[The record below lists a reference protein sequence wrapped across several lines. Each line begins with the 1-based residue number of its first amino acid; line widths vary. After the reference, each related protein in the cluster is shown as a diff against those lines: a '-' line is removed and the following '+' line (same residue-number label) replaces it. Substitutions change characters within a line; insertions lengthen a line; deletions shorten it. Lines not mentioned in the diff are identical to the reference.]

1 MAEPQDDSYDLFAR
15 KAGRKAETVLVVTP
29 YVEQGFFKRL
39 IADLKP
45 KRLHVV
51 IDDGCRRE
59 DIQMI
64 KDCVAASKRKVVL
77 TCVPGSAPGLVHLK
91 LFYIVWSTEAKRTA
105 RTLVFG
111 SANATRQ
118 GFGGRVNA
126 ELIASCRLTKTR
138 HSHIIDWCEGV
149 LTATSSGEE
158 CLIGPARDLDLG
170 TGLQLR
176 LPGMRVGRERSTL
189 SNFDLWIQR
198 GYLLSEYRPEPS
210 FLKVIVHLKQS
221 LAQSDES
228 QMVTQSGFDVP
239 VNKTLTY
246 HYAGNTGP
254 PEDGQGPAE
263 DAQGEAGNWR
273 RRLFVWTHLGDWCSE
288 ACHCANDGKFKRRG
302 YDNRVALIQALEGLG
317 DAVVL
322 AKARQA
328 FLDAV
333 SGLWDRLGSAAGSF
347 LEGDANLDRA
357 HYARVFDERVARDL
371 ELLED
376 PEFKSRYLS
385 GYELAQVP
393 RFRTDIGGWGEF
405 LESMTRQLCLD
416 HARGGR
422 SHSLFLKAVREAIQA
437 AGEDSSVLEEGVPL
451 LGFLRTSWR
460 DSKKRPGTLSK
471 SARILEAY
479 HAR

>member
-1 MAEPQDDSYDLFAR
+1 MAEPQEHNYDLFAR
-15 KAGRKAETVLVVTP
+15 RAGRKAERVLVVTP
-29 YVEQGFFKRL
+29 YVEREFFERL
-39 IADLKP
+39 IGDLRP
-45 KRLHVV
+45 RQLYVV
-51 IDDGCRRE
+51 IDDGCRRD

-64 KDCVAASKRKVVL
+64 RDCVAASKRKVAL
-77 TCVPGSAPGLVHLK
+77 TCVLGSAPGLVHLK
-91 LFYIVWSTEAKRTA
+91 LFYIVWTTEAKRTA

-118 GFGGRVNA
+118 GFGGNVNA

-138 HSHIIDWCEGV
+138 HSHIISWCEGV
-149 LTATSSGEE
+149 VAATFSGEE
-158 CLIGPARDLDLG
+158 RFIGPARDLDLG

-176 LPGMRVGRERSTL
+176 LPGMRVGRERSSL

-198 GYLLSEYRPEPS
+198 GYLLSDYRPEPS
-210 FLKVIVHLKQS
+210 FLKVTVRLKQS
-221 LAQSDES
+221 LAQSEES

-246 HYAGNTGP
+246 HYVGNAGAHD
-254 PEDGQGPAE
+254 DGQGPAE
-263 DAQGEAGNWR
+263 EPDGETGNWR

-288 ACHCANDGKFKRRG
+288 ACYRANGIKFKRRG
-302 YDNRVALIQALEGLG
+302 YEGRVAQIRALEGLD
-317 DAVVL
+317 DAAAL
-322 AKARQA
+322 GNARQA

-347 LEGDANLDRA
+347 LEGGASLDRT

-371 ELLED
+371 ELIED
-376 PEFKSRYLS
+376 LEFKRRYLT

-393 RFRTDIGGWGEF
+393 RFRTDISGWNEF

-416 HARGGR
+416 DARGGR
-422 SHSLFLKAVREAIQA
+422 SQSLFLKAVRESVQAIGA
-437 AGEDSSVLEEGVPL
+437 DSSVLEESGSL
-451 LGFLRTSWR
+451 LAFLRSTWR
-460 DSKKRPGTLSK
+460 DSKKRPGNLSK
-471 SARILEAY
+471 PALILEAY

>member
-1 MAEPQDDSYDLFAR
+1 MVGLNEHSYDLFASR
-15 KAGRKAETVLVVTP
+15 TGRKAERVLVVTP
-29 YVEQGFFKRL
+29 YVEREFFERL
-39 IADLKP
+39 IADLRP
-45 KRLHVV
+45 KQLHVV

-64 KDCVAASKRKVVL
+64 RDCVAASKRKVAL

-126 ELIASCRLTKTR
+126 ELIASCRLTKSR

-149 LTATSSGEE
+149 VAATSSGEE
-158 CLIGPARDLDLG
+158 RLIGPARDVELG

-198 GYLLSEYRPEPS
+198 GYLLSDYRPDPS
-210 FLKVIVHLKQS
+210 FLKVTVRLKQS
-221 LAQSDES
+221 LAQSEQS

-254 PEDGQGPAE
+254 TDDGQEPAE
-263 DAQGEAGNWR
+263 DSDGEAGNWR

-288 ACHCANDGKFKRRG
+288 ACHRENRGKFKRRG
-302 YDNRVALIQALEGLG
+302 YDDRVALIRTLEGLV
-317 DAVVL
+317 DPAAL
-322 AKARQA
+322 RKAREA

-333 SGLWDRLGSAAGSF
+333 SGLWIGLGGAAGSF
-347 LEGDANLDRA
+347 LEG
-357 HYARVFDERVARDL
+357 
-371 ELLED
+371 
-376 PEFKSRYLS
+376 
-385 GYELAQVP
+385 ELA
-393 RFRTDIGGWGEF
+393 
-405 LESMTRQLCLD
+405 
-416 HARGGR
+416 
-422 SHSLFLKAVREAIQA
+422 
-437 AGEDSSVLEEGVPL
+437 
-451 LGFLRTSWR
+451 
-460 DSKKRPGTLSK
+460 
-471 SARILEAY
+471 SALVV
-479 HAR
+479 